1 MHSRKFFNNIALW
14 IKKEA
19 GDTDFDIAM
28 GCFDSVEISELFGVY
43 VLNVLGEMYG
53 KERVGCIETVAE
65 LVLKILVNYKLKR
78 LRKILGS
85 L

>member
-1 MHSRKFFNNIALW
+1 MKVINHVITSKEEVNTIMHSRKFFNNIALW

-28 GCFDSVEISELFGVY
+28 GCFDIVEISELFGVY

-53 KERVGCIETVAE
+53 KERVGCIETVA
-65 LVLKILVNYKLKR
+65 
-78 LRKILGS
+78 
-85 L
+85 